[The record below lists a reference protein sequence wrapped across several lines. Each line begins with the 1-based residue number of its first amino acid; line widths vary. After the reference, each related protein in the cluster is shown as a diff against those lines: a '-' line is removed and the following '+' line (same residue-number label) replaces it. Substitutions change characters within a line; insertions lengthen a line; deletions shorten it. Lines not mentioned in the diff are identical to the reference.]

1 MSSKVASPSC
11 PLDFGPET
19 VNRLQ
24 DKAVLVIGDIMLD
37 TYLSGDADRIS
48 PEAPVPVVRIEQE
61 RHLLGG
67 AGNVARNITALG
79 GRATLI
85 GTVGEDTSAAYVRE
99 LLAADGVKAALLSLS
114 GRNTTVKTR
123 ILARGQQMLRLD
135 KEQTLALETEER
147 RQLLKL
153 VEREL
158 GELDVIIVSDYSKGI
173 VSASFMV
180 ELKELIASCSRK
192 IAILVDP
199 KPDHTPLYEGTFLLT
214 PNTKETGECARMPV
228 RNLEEILAA
237 GKSLLQQLHVEHLLT
252 TLGADGM
259 ALFLSSDEIWHIP
272 TMAQN
277 VFDVTG
283 AGDTVIAT
291 LGLAL
296 ASGLE
301 LLPASILANYAAG
314 LVVAQV
320 GAATASPEQ
329 LSEAIR
335 HLPSPL
341 LTRWN

>member
-1 MSSKVASPSC
+1 MILTSSPHLLSTG
-11 PLDFGPET
+11 FGPEI
-19 VNRLQ
+19 VSRLRN
-24 DKAVLVIGDIMLD
+24 KAVLVIGDIMLD

-48 PEAPVPVVRIEQE
+48 PEAPVPIVRIEQE

-85 GTVGEDTSAAYVRE
+85 GTVGEDISAACVRE
-99 LLAADGVKAALLSLS
+99 LLAADRVKASLLTLS

-135 KEQTLALETEER
+135 KEQTLSLNTEER
-147 RQLLKL
+147 KHLLNL
-153 VEREL
+153 IATEL
-158 GELDVIIVSDYSKGI
+158 KEPDVIIISDYSKGI
-173 VSASFMV
+173 VSSSFMT
-180 ELKELIASCSRK
+180 ELKQLIVSCSRK
-192 IAILVDP
+192 IAILIDP
-199 KPDHTPLYEGTFLLT
+199 KPDHTSMYEGTFLLT
-214 PNTKETGECARMPV
+214 PNTKETGECAGMPV
-228 RNLEEILAA
+228 RNREEILTA
-237 GKSLLQQLHVEHLLT
+237 GKKLLQQLQIRHLLT
-252 TLGADGM
+252 TLGAEGM
-259 ALFLSSDEIWHIP
+259 ALFLSPHEVWHIP

-296 ASGLE
+296 ASGVE
-301 LLPASILANYAAG
+301 LLPASVLANYAAG

-329 LSEAIR
+329 LSEAIG
-335 HLPSPL
+335 HLPIPH
-341 LTRWN
+341 LTRWD